1 MEQLVL
7 HTVAWKIMT
16 FRLCDPVEAPG
27 MTGWFPQRFQLLE
40 YQWREGRFDP
50 CHTNQLPA
58 RASPLLFMTE
68 ATPLPPTSISQGL
81 ATAAAV
87 KKVIASDQTLY

>member
-1 MEQLVL
+1 MKTLML
-7 HTVAWKIMT
+7 LGT
-16 FRLCDPVEAPG
+16 
-27 MTGWFPQRFQLLE
+27 FQLLE

>member
-1 MEQLVL
+1 
-7 HTVAWKIMT
+7 
-16 FRLCDPVEAPG
+16 
-27 MTGWFPQRFQLLE
+27 MTGWFPHRHRCLVTGWFPQPFQLLE
-40 YQWREGRFDP
+40 YQWREGRFDT

-68 ATPLPPTSISQGL
+68 ATSISQGL

-87 KKVIASDQTLY
+87 KKVLASDHTLYYS